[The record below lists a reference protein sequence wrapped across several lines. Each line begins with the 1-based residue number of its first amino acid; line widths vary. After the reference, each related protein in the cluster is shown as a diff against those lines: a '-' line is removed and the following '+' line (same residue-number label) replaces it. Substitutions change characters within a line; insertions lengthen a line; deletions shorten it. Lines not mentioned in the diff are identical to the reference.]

1 MLIDRVNREVSVL
14 PIRQDIISMISTIMV
29 YKFTNLSREEIETM
43 LGTKL
48 EDMRVFREAKAKER
62 RSMALKMLQEGATLE
77 FVAKVTGWTI
87 EQLQALQ
94 AENQ

>member
-1 MLIDRVNREVSVL
+1 
-14 PIRQDIISMISTIMV
+14 MISTIMV
-29 YKFTNLSREEIETM
+29 YTFANLSREELDAM

-48 EDMRVFREAKAKER
+48 EDTRVFREAKEEER

-77 FVAKVTGWTI
+77 FVVKVSGFTI
-87 EQLQALQ
+87 AQLQQLQ